1 MAPIDDLLGR
11 NVQEIRATALVT
23 FPHIPLE
30 RRPTMAAYLC
40 PPAVIHGEHA
50 VKTSQIVAE
59 VRDRHPDAAWA
70 PRIDGIAASTGI
82 DTRGWMLPLEAAAAP
97 GKGGGLRTLGV
108 GAAQEALAG
117 GGFSQ
122 PDVDRIVAAL
132 EAVPAPQTVQ
142 ERTAPAWE
150 AVRSYGERAARG
162 ALQIA
167 GLDAADVDCLITSH
181 STTPALPG
189 LDIALANK
197 LSLRSDVLLLPATQW
212 ACIAGTRSLALA
224 ADLVAADPDRVVLV
238 VISEA
243 LSTTYQPADDTL
255 ESLIVRLLFADT
267 AVAAVVTGRPRP
279 ESVLRLDSAWHHT
292 LPGTQDL
299 HRLETRADGTHFV
312 MDRRG
317 PRAVQE
323 TVTAMW
329 EWLRVRY
336 QDDPDSWHPDVLLAH
351 PGGTR
356 VLEYMEQ
363 TMPDAWPSGLL
374 DFSRES
380 YTSGNRGGAAVFD
393 IMRRAHDAGQKPG
406 TRAVLY
412 AAAPGL
418 TATALEGEWL

>member
-1 MAPIDDLLGR
+1 
-11 NVQEIRATALVT
+11 
-23 FPHIPLE
+23 
-30 RRPTMAAYLC
+30 MAAYLC

-50 VKTSQIVAE
+50 VKTDQIVAE
-59 VRDRHPDAAWA
+59 VSDRHPHAAWA

-82 DTRGWMLPLEAAAAP
+82 ETRGWMLPLESAVAP
-97 GKGGGLRTLGV
+97 GKDNGLAAVGV
-108 GAAQEALAG
+108 EPAQEALIR
-117 GGFSQ
+117 GGFAQ
-122 PDVDRIVAAL
+122 QDVDRVIAAL
-132 EAVPAPQTVQ
+132 ETVPAPQTVQ

-150 AVRSYGERAARG
+150 AVQSYGERAARG

-167 GLDAADVDCLITSH
+167 GLDAADIDCLITSN

-189 LDIALANK
+189 LDMSLANR
-197 LSLRSDVLLLPATQW
+197 LSLRNDALLLPATQW

-279 ESVLRLDSAWHHT
+279 ESVLRLDSAWNHT

-299 HRLETRADGTHFV
+299 HRLDTRADGTHFV

-329 EWLRVRY
+329 AWLQERY
-336 QDDPDSWHPDVLLAH
+336 GEDPEAWHPDVLLAH

-363 TMPDAWPSGLL
+363 TMPEAWPSGLL
-374 DFSRES
+374 EFSRES

-393 IMRRAHDAGQKPG
+393 IMRRAYDAGQAAG
-406 TRAVLY
+406 SRAVLY

-418 TATALEGEWL
+418 TATALEGQWL

>member
-1 MAPIDDLLGR
+1 
-11 NVQEIRATALVT
+11 
-23 FPHIPLE
+23 
-30 RRPTMAAYLC
+30 MAAYLC

-50 VKTSQIVAE
+50 VKTGQIVAE
-59 VRDRHPDAAWA
+59 VSDRHPHAAWA

-82 DTRGWMLPLEAAAAP
+82 ETRGWMLPLETTVAP
-97 GKGGGLRTLGV
+97 GNGSGLRTIGV
-108 GAAQEALAG
+108 EPTQEALVRD
-117 GGFSQ
+117 GFTQ
-122 PDVDRIVAAL
+122 QDVDRVVAAL
-132 EAVPAPQTVQ
+132 ESIPAPQTVQ

-150 AVRSYGERAARG
+150 AVQSYGERAARG
-162 ALQIA
+162 ALQTA
-167 GLDAADVDCLITSH
+167 GLDASDVDCLITSH

-189 LDIALANK
+189 LDISLANR
-197 LSLRSDVLLLPATQW
+197 LPLRSDVMLLPATQW
-212 ACIAGTRSLALA
+212 ACVAGTRSLALA

-238 VISEA
+238 VIAEA

-267 AVAAVVTGRPRP
+267 AVATVVTGRQKP
-279 ESVLRLDSAWHHT
+279 ESVLRLNAAWHLT

-329 EWLRVRY
+329 DWLRIRY
-336 QDDPDSWHPDVLLAH
+336 QDCPDAWHPDILLAH

-363 TMPDAWPSGLL
+363 TMPDAWPEGLL
-374 DFSRES
+374 DYSRDS

-393 IMRRAHDAGQKPG
+393 ILRRAHDAGQQKPG
-406 TRAVLY
+406 NRAVLY

-418 TATALEGEWL
+418 TATALEGQWL

>member
-1 MAPIDDLLGR
+1 
-11 NVQEIRATALVT
+11 
-23 FPHIPLE
+23 
-30 RRPTMAAYLC
+30 MAAYLC

-59 VRDRHPDAAWA
+59 VNDRHPNAAWA

-82 DTRGWMLPLEAAAAP
+82 ETRGWMLPLETAVAP
-97 GKGGGLRTLGV
+97 GKGNALSAVGV
-108 GAAQEALAG
+108 EPAQEALTRD
-117 GGFSQ
+117 GFTPQ
-122 PDVDRIVAAL
+122 DVNRVIAAL
-132 EAVPAPQTVQ
+132 ETVPAPQTVQ

-150 AVRSYGERAARG
+150 AVQAYGERAARG

-189 LDIALANK
+189 LDMSLANR
-197 LSLRSDVLLLPATQW
+197 LSLRSDAMLLPATQW

-279 ESVLRLDSAWHHT
+279 ESVLRLDAAWHHT

-299 HRLETRADGTHFV
+299 HRLETREDGTHFV

-329 EWLRVRY
+329 EWLRNRY
-336 QDDPDSWHPDVLLAH
+336 QDDPDAWHPDVLLAH

-356 VLEYMEQ
+356 VLEYME
-363 TMPDAWPSGLL
+363 
-374 DFSRES
+374 
-380 YTSGNRGGAAVFD
+380 
-393 IMRRAHDAGQKPG
+393 
-406 TRAVLY
+406 
-412 AAAPGL
+412 
-418 TATALEGEWL
+418 

>member
-1 MAPIDDLLGR
+1 
-11 NVQEIRATALVT
+11 
-23 FPHIPLE
+23 
-30 RRPTMAAYLC
+30 MAAYLC

-50 VKTSQIVAE
+50 VKTSQIVEE
-59 VRDRHPDAAWA
+59 VRERHPHAAWA
-70 PRIDGIAASTGI
+70 PRIDSIAASTGI
-82 DTRGWMLPLEAAAAP
+82 ESRGWMLPLETAVAP
-97 GKGGGLRTLGV
+97 GASG
-108 GAAQEALAG
+108 ALAATG
-117 GGFSQ
+117 AGPARAALARDGFTER
-122 PDVDRIVAAL
+122 DVDRVVAAL
-132 EAVPAPQTVQ
+132 DAVPAPQTVQ

-150 AVRSYGERAARG
+150 AVQAYGERAARG

-167 GLDAADVDCLITSH
+167 GLDVSDVDCLITSN

-189 LDIALANK
+189 LDVALANR
-197 LSLRSDVLLLPATQW
+197 LPLRSDAMLLPASQW
-212 ACIAGTRSLALA
+212 ACVAGTRSLALA

-279 ESVLRLDSAWHHT
+279 QSVLRLDASWNHT
-292 LPGTQDL
+292 LPDTQDL

-317 PRAVQE
+317 PRAVQN

-329 EWLRVRY
+329 EWLDERY
-336 QDDPDSWHPDVLLAH
+336 RDDPHSWHPDVLLAH

-363 TMPDAWPSGLL
+363 TMPEEWPSGLL
-374 DFSRES
+374 DHSRDS

-393 IMRRAHDAGQKPG
+393 ILRRAHDAGQAPG
-406 TRAVLY
+406 SRAVLY

-418 TATALEGEWL
+418 TATALEGQWL

>member
-1 MAPIDDLLGR
+1 
-11 NVQEIRATALVT
+11 
-23 FPHIPLE
+23 
-30 RRPTMAAYLC
+30 MAAYLC
-40 PPAVIHGEHA
+40 PPAVVHGEHT
-50 VKTSQIVAE
+50 VRTSQIVAE
-59 VRDRHPDAAWA
+59 VRDRHPHAPWA

-82 DTRGWMLPLEAAAAP
+82 ETRGWMLPLETAVAP
-97 GKGGGLRTLGV
+97 GNGGGLR
-108 GAAQEALAG
+108 AG
-117 GGFSQ
+117 GLEPAQQALTRGGFTPQ
-122 PDVDRIVAAL
+122 EVDRVTAAL
-132 EAVPAPQTVQ
+132 ESIPAPQTVQ

-150 AVRSYGERAARG
+150 AVQSYGERAARG

-189 LDIALANK
+189 LDVSLANR
-197 LSLRSDVLLLPATQW
+197 LRLRGDTMLLPATQW
-212 ACIAGTRSLALA
+212 ACVAGTRSLALA

-238 VISEA
+238 VIAEA

-267 AVAAVVTGRPRP
+267 AVAAVVTGRPRH
-279 ESVLRLDSAWHHT
+279 ESVLRLDAAWHHT

-336 QDDPDSWHPDVLLAH
+336 EDAPDAWHPDVLLAH

-363 TMPDAWPSGLL
+363 TMPDTWPSGLL
-374 DFSRES
+374 RYSRDS

-393 IMRRAHDAGQKPG
+393 ILRRAYDAGQKPG
-406 TRAVLY
+406 DRAVLY

>member
-1 MAPIDDLLGR
+1 
-11 NVQEIRATALVT
+11 
-23 FPHIPLE
+23 
-30 RRPTMAAYLC
+30 MAAYLC

-59 VRDRHPDAAWA
+59 VSDRHPQAAWA

-82 DTRGWMLPLEAAAAP
+82 ETRGWMLPLEAAVAP
-97 GKGGGLRTLGV
+97 GKGNGLRAVGV
-108 GAAQEALAG
+108 QPTQQALTRD
-117 GGFSQ
+117 GFTRQ
-122 PDVDRIVAAL
+122 DVDRVIAAL
-132 EAVPAPQTVQ
+132 ETVPAPQTVQ

-150 AVRSYGERAARG
+150 AVQSYGEHAARG

-197 LSLRSDVLLLPATQW
+197 LPLRDDVTLLPATQW

-224 ADLVAADPDRVVLV
+224 ADLVAADPERVVLV
-238 VISEA
+238 VIAEA

-267 AVAAVVTGRPRP
+267 AVAAVVTGRQRP
-279 ESVLRLDSAWHHT
+279 ESVLRLDAAWHHT

-317 PRAVQE
+317 PRAVQQ

-336 QDDPDSWHPDVLLAH
+336 QDDPTSWHPDVLLAH

-363 TMPDAWPSGLL
+363 TMPDAWPAGLL
-374 DFSRES
+374 DYSRES

-393 IMRRAHDAGQKPG
+393 ILRRAHDAGQQKPG
-406 TRAVLY
+406 HRAVLY

-418 TATALEGEWL
+418 TATALDGVWL

>member
-1 MAPIDDLLGR
+1 
-11 NVQEIRATALVT
+11 
-23 FPHIPLE
+23 
-30 RRPTMAAYLC
+30 MAAYLSA
-40 PPAVIHGEHA
+40 PAVIHGEHT
-50 VKTSQIVAE
+50 VKTSQIMAE
-59 VRDRHPDAAWA
+59 VRDRHPHAAWA

-82 DTRGWMLPLEAAAAP
+82 DSRGWMLPLETAVAP
-97 GKGGGLRTLGV
+97 GSGNGLRDVGV
-108 GAAQEALAG
+108 EPAQEALARE
-117 GGFSQ
+117 GFSRQ
-122 PDVDRIVAAL
+122 DVDRVIAAL
-132 EAVPAPQTVQ
+132 ETVPAPQTVQ

-150 AVRSYGERAARG
+150 AVQSYGERAARG
-162 ALQIA
+162 ALQAA
-167 GLDAADVDCLITSH
+167 GLDASDVDCLITSH

-189 LDIALANK
+189 LDVALANR
-197 LSLRSDVLLLPATQW
+197 LPLRSDVMLLPATQW

-238 VISEA
+238 VIAEA

-267 AVAAVVTGRPRP
+267 AVAAVVTGRQRR
-279 ESVLRLDSAWHHT
+279 ESVLRLDAAWHHT

-336 QDDPDSWHPDVLLAH
+336 QDHPGAWHPDVLLAH

-363 TMPDAWPSGLL
+363 TMPEEWPSGLL
-374 DFSRES
+374 DYSRDS

-393 IMRRAHDAGQKPG
+393 ILRRAHDAGQQKAG
-406 TRAVLY
+406 NRAVLY

-418 TATALEGEWL
+418 TATALDGEWL

>member
-1 MAPIDDLLGR
+1 
-11 NVQEIRATALVT
+11 
-23 FPHIPLE
+23 
-30 RRPTMAAYLC
+30 MAAYLC
-40 PPAVIHGEHA
+40 PPAVIHGEHT
-50 VKTSQIVAE
+50 VKTSQIVEE
-59 VRDRHPDAAWA
+59 VRARHPHAAWA

-82 DTRGWMLPLEAAAAP
+82 ESRGWMLPLETAVAP
-97 GKGGGLRTLGV
+97 GHGGGLWPAGA
-108 GAAQEALAG
+108 GAAREALARD
-117 GGFSQ
+117 GFDEQ
-122 PDVDRIVAAL
+122 DVERVIAAL
-132 EAVPAPQTVQ
+132 ESIPAPQTVQ
-142 ERTAPAWE
+142 ERTAPAWA
-150 AVRSYGERAARG
+150 AVQSYGERAARG

-167 GLDAADVDCLITSH
+167 GLDAADVDCLITSN

-189 LDIALANK
+189 LDVALANR
-197 LSLRSDVLLLPATQW
+197 LPLRSDVLLLPATQW
-212 ACIAGTRSLALA
+212 ACIAGTRWLALA

-238 VISEA
+238 VIAEA

-267 AVAAVVTGRPRP
+267 AVAAVVTGRQRP
-279 ESVLRLDSAWHHT
+279 ESVLRLDAAWHHT

-317 PRAVQE
+317 PRAVQQ

-329 EWLRVRY
+329 EWLRARY
-336 QDDPDSWHPDVLLAH
+336 EDDPGSWHPDVLLAH

-363 TMPDAWPSGLL
+363 TMPGGWPSGLL
-374 DFSRES
+374 DHSRDS

-393 IMRRAHDAGQKPG
+393 IMRRAHDAGQEPG
-406 TRAVLY
+406 SRAVLY

>member
-1 MAPIDDLLGR
+1 
-11 NVQEIRATALVT
+11 
-23 FPHIPLE
+23 
-30 RRPTMAAYLC
+30 MAAYLC

-50 VKTSQIVAE
+50 VKTSQIVEE
-59 VRDRHPDAAWA
+59 VRERHPDAAWA

-82 DTRGWMLPLEAAAAP
+82 ETRGWMLPLESAVAP
-97 GKGGGLRTLGV
+97 GAS
-108 GAAQEALAG
+108 GALPATGTGPAREALLRE
-117 GGFSQ
+117 GFTEQ
-122 PDVDRIVAAL
+122 DADRVVAAL
-132 EAVPAPQTVQ
+132 EAVPGPQTVQ

-150 AVRSYGERAARG
+150 AVQAYGERAARG

-167 GLDAADVDCLITSH
+167 GLDVSDVDCLITSN

-189 LDIALANK
+189 LDVALANR
-197 LSLRSDVLLLPATQW
+197 LPLRGDTMLLPASQW
-212 ACIAGTRSLALA
+212 ACVAGTQSLALA

-267 AVAAVVTGRPRP
+267 AVATVVTGRPRP
-279 ESVLRLDSAWHHT
+279 QSVLRLDASWHHT
-292 LPGTQDL
+292 LPDTQDL

-317 PRAVQE
+317 PRAVQN

-329 EWLRVRY
+329 DWLHDRY
-336 QDDPDSWHPDVLLAH
+336 QDDPNSWHPDVLLAH

-363 TMPDAWPSGLL
+363 TMPEEWPSGLL
-374 DFSRES
+374 DHSRDS

-393 IMRRAHDAGQKPG
+393 IMRRAHDAGQRPG
-406 TRAVLY
+406 SRAVLY

>member
-1 MAPIDDLLGR
+1 
-11 NVQEIRATALVT
+11 
-23 FPHIPLE
+23 
-30 RRPTMAAYLC
+30 MAAYLC

-50 VKTSQIVAE
+50 VRTSQIVEE
-59 VRDRHPDAAWA
+59 VRERHPHAAWA
-70 PRIDGIAASTGI
+70 PRIDSIAASTGI
-82 DTRGWMLPLEAAAAP
+82 ESRGWMLPLETAVAP
-97 GKGGGLRTLGV
+97 GASG
-108 GAAQEALAG
+108 ALAATG
-117 GGFSQ
+117 AGPARAALARDGFTER
-122 PDVDRIVAAL
+122 DVDRVIAAL
-132 EAVPAPQTVQ
+132 DAVPAPQTVQ

-150 AVRSYGERAARG
+150 AVQAYGERAARG

-167 GLDAADVDCLITSH
+167 GLDVSDVDCLITSN

-189 LDIALANK
+189 LDVALANR
-197 LSLRSDVLLLPATQW
+197 LPLRSDAMLLPASQW
-212 ACIAGTRSLALA
+212 ACVAGTRSLALA

-279 ESVLRLDSAWHHT
+279 QSVLRLDASWNHT
-292 LPGTQDL
+292 LPDTQDL

-317 PRAVQE
+317 PRAVQN

-329 EWLRVRY
+329 EWLDERY
-336 QDDPDSWHPDVLLAH
+336 RDDPHSWHPDVLLAH

-363 TMPDAWPSGLL
+363 TMPEEWPSGLL
-374 DFSRES
+374 DHSRDS

-393 IMRRAHDAGQKPG
+393 ILRRAHDAGQAPG
-406 TRAVLY
+406 SRAVLY

-418 TATALEGEWL
+418 TATALEGQWL

>member
-1 MAPIDDLLGR
+1 
-11 NVQEIRATALVT
+11 
-23 FPHIPLE
+23 
-30 RRPTMAAYLC
+30 MAAYVC

-59 VRDRHPDAAWA
+59 VRDRHPNAAWE

-82 DTRGWMLPLEAAAAP
+82 ETRGWMLPLESAVAP
-97 GKGGGLRTLGV
+97 GNGGGLRSLGV
-108 GAAQEALAG
+108 DAAQEALARD
-117 GGFSQ
+117 GFSPQ
-122 PDVDRIVAAL
+122 DVERAIAAL
-132 EAVPAPQTVQ
+132 EAVPTPQTVQ

-150 AVRSYGERAARG
+150 AVQSYGERAARG

-167 GLDAADVDCLITSH
+167 GLDVADVDCLITSN

-189 LDIALANK
+189 LDVALANR
-197 LSLRSDVLLLPATQW
+197 LSLRDDAMLLPASQW
-212 ACIAGTRSLALA
+212 ACVAGTRSLALA
-224 ADLVAADPDRVVLV
+224 AELVAADPDRVVLV
-238 VISEA
+238 VIAEA

-267 AVAAVVTGRPRP
+267 ATAVVVTGRQRR
-279 ESVLRLDSAWHHT
+279 ESVLRLDASWNHT

-299 HRLETRADGTHFV
+299 HRLETRSDGTHFV

-336 QDDPDSWHPDVLLAH
+336 QDEPGSWHPDVLLAH

-363 TMPDAWPSGLL
+363 TMPDTWPSGLL
-374 DFSRES
+374 DHSRDS
-380 YTSGNRGGAAVFD
+380 YTTGNRGGAAVFD
-393 IMRRAHDAGQKPG
+393 IMRRAYDAGQEPG
-406 TRAVLY
+406 SRAVLY

-418 TATALEGEWL
+418 SATALAGEWL

>member
-1 MAPIDDLLGR
+1 MSH
-11 NVQEIRATALVT
+11 ATAPVT
-23 FPHIPLE
+23 YPLRH
-30 RRPTMAAYLC
+30 RRKVRIVAAYLC
-40 PPAVIHGEHA
+40 PPSVIHGEHA
-50 VKTSQIVAE
+50 VSTGQIVEE
-59 VRDRHPDAAWA
+59 VRDRHPHAAWA

-82 DTRGWMLPLEAAAAP
+82 ETRGWMLPLQTAVAP
-97 GKGGGLRTLGV
+97 GRE
-108 GAAQEALAG
+108 GALPAASAGPAREALALD
-117 GGFSQ
+117 GFSAE
-122 PDVDRIVAAL
+122 DVDRVIASL
-132 EAVPAPQTVQ
+132 EAIPAPQTVQ
-142 ERTAPAWE
+142 ERTAPAWD
-150 AVRSYGERAARG
+150 AVQAYGERAARG
-162 ALQIA
+162 ALQSA
-167 GLDAADVDCLITSH
+167 GLDPADVDCLITSN

-189 LDIALANK
+189 LDVTLANR
-197 LSLRSDVLLLPATQW
+197 LPLRSDVMLLPAAQW
-212 ACIAGTRSLALA
+212 ACVAGTRSLALA

-292 LPGTQDL
+292 LPDTRDL

-317 PRAVQE
+317 PRAVQQ

-336 QDDPDSWHPDVLLAH
+336 QDDPAAWHPDVLLAH

-363 TMPDAWPSGLL
+363 TMPAEWPSGLL
-374 DFSRES
+374 DHSRKS

-393 IMRRAHDAGQKPG
+393 ILRRAHDAGQKAG
-406 TRAVLY
+406 ARAVLY

>member
-1 MAPIDDLLGR
+1 M
-11 NVQEIRATALVT
+11 
-23 FPHIPLE
+23 
-30 RRPTMAAYLC
+30 C

-50 VKTSQIVAE
+50 VKTSQIVEE
-59 VRDRHPDAAWA
+59 VRERHPHAAWA
-70 PRIDGIAASTGI
+70 PRIDSIAASTGI
-82 DTRGWMLPLEAAAAP
+82 ESRGWMLPLETAVAP
-97 GKGGGLRTLGV
+97 G
-108 GAAQEALAG
+108 ASDALAATG
-117 GGFSQ
+117 AGPARAALARDGFTER
-122 PDVDRIVAAL
+122 DVDRVIAAL
-132 EAVPAPQTVQ
+132 DAVPAPQTVQ

-150 AVRSYGERAARG
+150 AVQAYGERAARG

-167 GLDAADVDCLITSH
+167 GLDVSDVDCLITSN

-189 LDIALANK
+189 LDVALANR
-197 LSLRSDVLLLPATQW
+197 LPLRSDAMLLPASQW
-212 ACIAGTRSLALA
+212 ACVAGTRSLALA

-279 ESVLRLDSAWHHT
+279 QSVLRLDASWNHT
-292 LPGTQDL
+292 LPDTQDL

-317 PRAVQE
+317 PRAVQN

-329 EWLRVRY
+329 EWLDERY
-336 QDDPDSWHPDVLLAH
+336 RDDPHSWHPDVLLAH

-363 TMPDAWPSGLL
+363 TMPEEWPSGLL
-374 DFSRES
+374 EHSRDS

-393 IMRRAHDAGQKPG
+393 ILRRAHDAGQAPG
-406 TRAVLY
+406 SRAVLY

-418 TATALEGEWL
+418 TATALEGQWL

>member
-1 MAPIDDLLGR
+1 
-11 NVQEIRATALVT
+11 
-23 FPHIPLE
+23 
-30 RRPTMAAYLC
+30 MAAYLS
-40 PPAVIHGEHA
+40 PPAVIHGEHT
-50 VKTSQIVAE
+50 VKTSEIVAE
-59 VRDRHPDAAWA
+59 VSNRHADAAWA
-70 PRIDGIAASTGI
+70 PRIESIAAATGI
-82 DTRGWMLPLEAAAAP
+82 ETRGWMLPLENALAP
-97 GKGGGLRTLGV
+97 GDRSALKAIGV
-108 GAAQEALAG
+108 EPAQEALVRD
-117 GGFSQ
+117 GFTRQ
-122 PDVDRIVAAL
+122 DVDRVIAAL
-132 EAVPAPQTVQ
+132 ETVPAPQTVQ

-162 ALQIA
+162 ALQTA
-167 GLDAADVDCLITSH
+167 GLDAADVDCLIASH

-189 LDIALANK
+189 LDVALANT
-197 LSLRSDVLLLPATQW
+197 LPLRNDVMLLPATQW
-212 ACIAGTRSLALA
+212 ACVAGTRSLALA

-238 VISEA
+238 VIAEA

-329 EWLRVRY
+329 DWLRRRY
-336 QDDPDSWHPDVLLAH
+336 QDDHHSWHPDVLLAH

-363 TMPDAWPSGLL
+363 TMPEAWPSGLL
-374 DFSRES
+374 DYSRDS
-380 YTSGNRGGAAVFD
+380 YTTGNRGGAAVFD
-393 IMRRAHDAGQKPG
+393 ILRRAHDAGRQKPG
-406 TRAVLY
+406 NRAVLY

-418 TATALEGEWL
+418 TATALEGQWL

>member
-1 MAPIDDLLGR
+1 
-11 NVQEIRATALVT
+11 V
-23 FPHIPLE
+23 
-30 RRPTMAAYLC
+30 AAYLC

-50 VKTSQIVAE
+50 VETGQILAE
-59 VRDRHPDAAWA
+59 VRDRHPNAPWL

-82 DTRGWMLPLEAAAAP
+82 TSRGWMMPLETAVAP
-97 GKGGGLRTLGV
+97 GGGNGLGSLGA
-108 GAAQEALAG
+108 GPAREALARD
-117 GGFSQ
+117 GFSEQ
-122 PDVDRIVAAL
+122 DVDRAIAAL
-132 EAVPAPQTVQ
+132 EAVPAPQTVA

-150 AVRSYGERAARG
+150 AVQEYGERAARG

-167 GLDAADVDCLITSH
+167 GLDASDVDVLITSH

-189 LDIALANK
+189 LDVALANR
-197 LSLRSDVLLLPATQW
+197 LPLRSDTLLLPATQW

-224 ADLVAADPDRVVLV
+224 ADMVAADPDRVVLV

-267 AVAAVVTGRPRP
+267 AVATVVTGRPRP
-279 ESVLRLDSAWHHT
+279 ESVLRLDAAWHHT

-317 PRAVQE
+317 PRAVQD
-323 TVTAMW
+323 TVAAMW
-329 EWLRVRY
+329 EWLRLRHEN
-336 QDDPDSWHPDVLLAH
+336 DAEPWHPDLLLAH

-363 TMPDAWPSGLL
+363 TMPEDWPAGLL
-374 DFSRES
+374 AHSRDS
-380 YTSGNRGGAAVFD
+380 YTTGNRGGAAVLD
-393 IMRRAHDAGQKPG
+393 ILRRAHDAGQKAG
-406 TRAVLY
+406 SRTVLY

-418 TATALEGEWL
+418 TATAVEGEWL

>member
-1 MAPIDDLLGR
+1 MS
-11 NVQEIRATALVT
+11 
-23 FPHIPLE
+23 
-30 RRPTMAAYLC
+30 AYLC

-50 VKTSQIVAE
+50 VETSQIVAE
-59 VRDRHPDAAWA
+59 VRERHPDAAWA
-70 PRIDGIAASTGI
+70 PRIDGIAAATGI
-82 DTRGWMLPLEAAAAP
+82 ETRGWMLPLEAAVAP
-97 GKGGGLRTLGV
+97 GDGSVLR
-108 GAAQEALAG
+108 GAGPEPLQKALARD
-117 GGFSQ
+117 GFGRQ
-122 PDVDRIVAAL
+122 DVDRVIAAL
-132 EAVPAPQTVQ
+132 EAIPAPQTVQ
-142 ERTAPAWE
+142 ERTAPAWA
-150 AVRSYGERAARG
+150 AVQSYGERAARG

-167 GLDAADVDCLITSH
+167 GLDAADIDCLITSH

-189 LDIALANK
+189 LDVALANR
-197 LSLRSDVLLLPATQW
+197 LPLRNDVLLLPATQW
-212 ACIAGTRSLALA
+212 ACVAGTRSLALA

-238 VISEA
+238 VIAEA

-279 ESVLRLDSAWHHT
+279 ESVLRLDAAWHHT

-299 HRLETRADGTHFV
+299 HRLITRADGTHFV

-374 DFSRES
+374 DYSRAS

-393 IMRRAHDAGQKPG
+393 ILRRAHDAGQKSG
-406 TRAVLY
+406 DRAVLY

-418 TATALEGEWL
+418 TATALEGMWL

>member
-1 MAPIDDLLGR
+1 
-11 NVQEIRATALVT
+11 
-23 FPHIPLE
+23 
-30 RRPTMAAYLC
+30 MAAYLC

-50 VKTSQIVAE
+50 VRTSQIVAE
-59 VRDRHPDAAWA
+59 VRARHPHAAWA
-70 PRIDGIAASTGI
+70 PRIDGIAAATGI
-82 DTRGWMLPLEAAAAP
+82 ETRGWMLPLEAAVAP
-97 GKGGGLRTLGV
+97 GNGGGLSAVGV
-108 GAAQEALAG
+108 GPAQEALARA
-117 GGFSQ
+117 GFTQ
-122 PDVDRIVAAL
+122 QDVERVIATL
-132 EAVPAPQTVQ
+132 EAIPGPQTVQ

-167 GLDAADVDCLITSH
+167 GLEASDIDCLITSH

-189 LDIALANK
+189 LDVALADK
-197 LSLRSDVLLLPATQW
+197 LPLRGDTMLLPATQW
-212 ACIAGTRSLALA
+212 ACVAGTRSLALA

-238 VISEA
+238 VIAEA

-267 AVAAVVTGRPRP
+267 AVAAVVTGRPRH

-336 QDDPDSWHPDVLLAH
+336 QDDPSSWHPDVLLAH

-363 TMPDAWPSGLL
+363 TMPDSWPSGLL
-374 DFSRES
+374 DHSRES

-393 IMRRAHDAGQKPG
+393 ILRRAHDAGQKPG
-406 TRAVLY
+406 SRAVLY

-418 TATALEGEWL
+418 TATALEGQWL

>member
-1 MAPIDDLLGR
+1 
-11 NVQEIRATALVT
+11 
-23 FPHIPLE
+23 
-30 RRPTMAAYLC
+30 MAAYLC

-50 VKTSQIVAE
+50 VKTSQIVEE
-59 VRDRHPDAAWA
+59 VRERHPHAAWA
-70 PRIDGIAASTGI
+70 PRIDSIAASTGI
-82 DTRGWMLPLEAAAAP
+82 ESRGWMLPLETAVAP
-97 GKGGGLRTLGV
+97 GASG
-108 GAAQEALAG
+108 ALAATG
-117 GGFSQ
+117 AGPARAALARDGFTER
-122 PDVDRIVAAL
+122 DVDRVIAAL
-132 EAVPAPQTVQ
+132 DAVPAPQTVQ

-150 AVRSYGERAARG
+150 AVQAYGERAARG

-167 GLDAADVDCLITSH
+167 GLDVSDVDCLITSN

-189 LDIALANK
+189 LDVALANR
-197 LSLRSDVLLLPATQW
+197 LPLRSDAMLLPASQW
-212 ACIAGTRSLALA
+212 ACVAGTRSLALA

-267 AVAAVVTGRPRP
+267 AVAAVVTGRPRSQ
-279 ESVLRLDSAWHHT
+279 SVLRLDASWNHT
-292 LPGTQDL
+292 LPDTQDL

-317 PRAVQE
+317 PRAVQN

-329 EWLRVRY
+329 EWLDERY
-336 QDDPDSWHPDVLLAH
+336 RDDPHSWHPDVLLAH

-363 TMPDAWPSGLL
+363 TMPEEWPSGLL
-374 DFSRES
+374 DHSRDS

-393 IMRRAHDAGQKPG
+393 ILRRAHDAGQAPG
-406 TRAVLY
+406 SRAVLY

-418 TATALEGEWL
+418 TATALEGQWL

>member
-1 MAPIDDLLGR
+1 
-11 NVQEIRATALVT
+11 
-23 FPHIPLE
+23 
-30 RRPTMAAYLC
+30 MAAYLC
-40 PPAVIHGEHA
+40 PPAVIHGENA
-50 VKTSQIVAE
+50 VETSRIVAE
-59 VRDRHPDAAWA
+59 VRDRHPNAAWA

-82 DTRGWMLPLEAAAAP
+82 ETRGWMLPLEAATAP
-97 GKGGGLRTLGV
+97 GSAGALGAV
-108 GAAQEALAG
+108 GSVTAQEALARE
-117 GGFSQ
+117 GFTEQ
-122 PDVDRIVAAL
+122 DVDRAIAAL
-132 EAVPAPQTVQ
+132 EAIPAPQTVQ

-150 AVRSYGERAARG
+150 AVQNYGERAARG
-162 ALQIA
+162 ALQAA

-189 LDIALANK
+189 LDVALADR
-197 LSLRSDVLLLPATQW
+197 LPLRRDVMLLPATQW
-212 ACIAGTRSLALA
+212 ACVAGTRSLALA

-238 VISEA
+238 VIAEA

-267 AVAAVVTGRPRP
+267 AVAAVVTGRRRT
-279 ESVLRLDSAWHHT
+279 ESVLRLDAAWHHT

-336 QDDPDSWHPDVLLAH
+336 QDDPDAWHPDVLLAH

-363 TMPDAWPSGLL
+363 TMPDTWPSGLL

-393 IMRRAHDAGQKPG
+393 ILRRAHDAGLKPG
-406 TRAVLY
+406 SRAVLY

>member
-1 MAPIDDLLGR
+1 
-11 NVQEIRATALVT
+11 
-23 FPHIPLE
+23 
-30 RRPTMAAYLC
+30 MAAYLC

-50 VKTSQIVAE
+50 VKTSQIVEE
-59 VRDRHPDAAWA
+59 VRERHPDAAWA

-82 DTRGWMLPLEAAAAP
+82 ETRGWMLPLESAVAP
-97 GKGGGLRTLGV
+97 GAS
-108 GAAQEALAG
+108 GALPATGTGPAREALLRD
-117 GGFSQ
+117 GFTEQ
-122 PDVDRIVAAL
+122 DADRVVAAL
-132 EAVPAPQTVQ
+132 EAVPGPQTVQ
-142 ERTAPAWE
+142 ERTTPAWE
-150 AVRSYGERAARG
+150 AVQAYGERAARG

-167 GLDAADVDCLITSH
+167 GLDVSDVDCLITSN

-189 LDIALANK
+189 LDVALANR
-197 LSLRSDVLLLPATQW
+197 LPLRGDTMLLPASQW
-212 ACIAGTRSLALA
+212 ACVAGTRSLALA

-267 AVAAVVTGRPRP
+267 AVATVVTGRPRP
-279 ESVLRLDSAWHHT
+279 QSVLRLDASWHHT
-292 LPGTQDL
+292 LPDTQDL

-317 PRAVQE
+317 PRAVQN

-329 EWLRVRY
+329 DWLHDRY
-336 QDDPDSWHPDVLLAH
+336 QDDPNSWHPDVLLAH

-363 TMPDAWPSGLL
+363 TMPGEWPSGLL
-374 DFSRES
+374 DHSRDS

-393 IMRRAHDAGQKPG
+393 IMRRAHDAGQRPG
-406 TRAVLY
+406 SRAVLY

>member
-1 MAPIDDLLGR
+1 
-11 NVQEIRATALVT
+11 
-23 FPHIPLE
+23 
-30 RRPTMAAYLC
+30 MAAYLC
-40 PPAVIHGEHA
+40 PPAVIHGEHT
-50 VKTSQIVAE
+50 VKTSQIVEE
-59 VRDRHPDAAWA
+59 VRDRHPNAAWA
-70 PRIDGIAASTGI
+70 PRVDGIAASTGI
-82 DTRGWMLPLEAAAAP
+82 DSRGWMLPLETAVAP
-97 GKGGGLRTLGV
+97 GSGNGLRAVGV
-108 GAAQEALAG
+108 EPAQEALARE
-117 GGFSQ
+117 GFSGH
-122 PDVDRIVAAL
+122 DVDRVIAAL
-132 EAVPAPQTVQ
+132 ESVPGPQTVQ

-150 AVRSYGERAARG
+150 AVQAYGERAARG

-167 GLDAADVDCLITSH
+167 GLDASDVDCLITSH

-189 LDIALANK
+189 LDVALANR
-197 LSLRSDVLLLPATQW
+197 LPLRDDVMLLPATQW

-267 AVAAVVTGRPRP
+267 AVAAVVTGRQRR
-279 ESVLRLDSAWHHT
+279 ESVLRLDAAWHHT

-336 QDDPDSWHPDVLLAH
+336 EDHPGSWHPDVLLAH

-363 TMPDAWPSGLL
+363 TMPEEWPSGLL
-374 DFSRES
+374 DYSRDS

-393 IMRRAHDAGQKPG
+393 ILRRAHDAGLQKAG
-406 TRAVLY
+406 NRAVLY

-418 TATALEGEWL
+418 TATALDGEWL

>member
-1 MAPIDDLLGR
+1 
-11 NVQEIRATALVT
+11 
-23 FPHIPLE
+23 
-30 RRPTMAAYLC
+30 MAAYLC

-50 VKTSQIVAE
+50 VKTSQIVEE
-59 VRDRHPDAAWA
+59 VRERHPDAAWA

-82 DTRGWMLPLEAAAAP
+82 ETRGWMLPLESAVAP
-97 GKGGGLRTLGV
+97 GAS
-108 GAAQEALAG
+108 GALPATGTGPAREALLRD
-117 GGFSQ
+117 GFTEQ
-122 PDVDRIVAAL
+122 DADRVVAAL
-132 EAVPAPQTVQ
+132 EAVPGPQTVQ

-150 AVRSYGERAARG
+150 AVQAYGERAARG

-167 GLDAADVDCLITSH
+167 GLDVSDVDCLITSN

-189 LDIALANK
+189 LDVALANR
-197 LSLRSDVLLLPATQW
+197 LPLRGDTMLLPASQW
-212 ACIAGTRSLALA
+212 ACVAGTRSLALA

-267 AVAAVVTGRPRP
+267 AVATVVTGRPRP
-279 ESVLRLDSAWHHT
+279 QSVLRLDASWHHT
-292 LPGTQDL
+292 LPDTQDL

-317 PRAVQE
+317 PRAVQN

-329 EWLRVRY
+329 EWLHDRY
-336 QDDPDSWHPDVLLAH
+336 QDDPNSWHPDVLLAH

-363 TMPDAWPSGLL
+363 TMPEEWPSGLL
-374 DFSRES
+374 DHSRDS

-393 IMRRAHDAGQKPG
+393 IMRRAHDAGQRPG
-406 TRAVLY
+406 SRAVLY

>member
-1 MAPIDDLLGR
+1 MS
-11 NVQEIRATALVT
+11 
-23 FPHIPLE
+23 
-30 RRPTMAAYLC
+30 AYLC

-50 VKTSQIVAE
+50 VQTSQIVAE
-59 VRDRHPDAAWA
+59 VRDRHPHAAWE
-70 PRIDGIAASTGI
+70 PRIDGIAAGTGI
-82 DTRGWMLPLEAAAAP
+82 ETRGWMLPLEAAVAP
-97 GKGGGLRTLGV
+97 GNGGGLRAV
-108 GAAQEALAG
+108 GTGRAQEALVRD
-117 GGFSQ
+117 GFTEQ
-122 PDVDRIVAAL
+122 DVDRVIAAL
-132 EAVPAPQTVQ
+132 EAIPTPQTVQ

-150 AVRSYGERAARG
+150 AVQSYGERAARG

-167 GLDAADVDCLITSH
+167 GLDTADVDCLITSN

-189 LDIALANK
+189 LDIALANR
-197 LSLRSDVLLLPATQW
+197 LQLRNDVILQPATQW

-238 VISEA
+238 VIAEA

-267 AVAAVVTGRPRP
+267 AVAMVVTGRPRR
-279 ESVLRLDSAWHHT
+279 ESVLRLDAAWHHT

-323 TVTAMW
+323 TVAAMW
-329 EWLRVRY
+329 EWLHVRY
-336 QDDPDSWHPDVLLAH
+336 QDDPGSWHPDVLLAH

-374 DFSRES
+374 DYSRDS
-380 YTSGNRGGAAVFD
+380 YTTGNRGGAAVFD
-393 IMRRAHDAGQKPG
+393 IMRRAYDAGQKPG
-406 TRAVLY
+406 SRAVLY

>member
-1 MAPIDDLLGR
+1 
-11 NVQEIRATALVT
+11 
-23 FPHIPLE
+23 
-30 RRPTMAAYLC
+30 MAAYLC
-40 PPAVIHGEHA
+40 PPAVIHGEHT
-50 VKTSQIVAE
+50 VQTDQIVAE
-59 VRDRHPDAAWA
+59 VRGRHPHATWT

-82 DTRGWMLPLEAAAAP
+82 ESRGWMLPLETAVAP
-97 GKGGGLRTLGV
+97 GTGNGLGAGGTGPAR
-108 GAAQEALAG
+108 EALARD
-117 GGFSQ
+117 GFTEQ
-122 PDVDRIVAAL
+122 DVDRVIAAL

-150 AVRSYGERAARG
+150 AVRSYGEHAARG

-167 GLDAADVDCLITSH
+167 GLDASDIDCLITSH

-189 LDIALANK
+189 LDVALANR
-197 LSLRSDVLLLPATQW
+197 LPLRADAMLLPATQW

-238 VISEA
+238 VIAEA

-267 AVAAVVTGRPRP
+267 AVAAVVTGRRRP
-279 ESVLRLDSAWHHT
+279 ESVLRLDTAWHHT

-329 EWLRVRY
+329 EWLRLRH
-336 QDDPDSWHPDVLLAH
+336 QDDPGSWHPDVLLAH

-363 TMPDAWPSGLL
+363 TMPEAWPSGLL
-374 DFSRES
+374 DHSRES
-380 YTSGNRGGAAVFD
+380 YASGNRGGAAVFD
-393 IMRRAHDAGQKPG
+393 IMRRAHDAGQQPG
-406 TRAVLY
+406 NRAVLY

>member
-1 MAPIDDLLGR
+1 
-11 NVQEIRATALVT
+11 
-23 FPHIPLE
+23 
-30 RRPTMAAYLC
+30 MAAYLC

-50 VKTSQIVAE
+50 VGTGQILAD
-59 VRDRHPDAAWA
+59 VRDRHPDASWL
-70 PRIDGIAASTGI
+70 PRIDSLAAGTGIAS
-82 DTRGWMLPLEAAAAP
+82 RGWMLPLETAVAP
-97 GKGGGLRTLGV
+97 GAGSGLQTPGA
-108 GAAQEALAG
+108 GAARAALARD
-117 GGFSQ
+117 GFGEQ
-122 PDVDRIVAAL
+122 DVDRVIAAL
-132 EAVPAPQTVQ
+132 EAIPAPQTVQ

-150 AVRSYGERAARG
+150 AVQAYGERAARG

-167 GLDAADVDCLITSH
+167 GLDASDVDVLITSH

-189 LDIALANK
+189 LDVALANR
-197 LSLRSDVLLLPATQW
+197 LPLRQDTLLLPATQW

-238 VISEA
+238 VIAEA

-267 AVAAVVTGRPRP
+267 AVATVVTGRPRP
-279 ESVLRLDSAWHHT
+279 ESVLRLDAAWHHT
-292 LPGTQDL
+292 LPGTRDL

-323 TVTAMW
+323 TVVAMW
-329 EWLRVRY
+329 DWLRRRHEN
-336 QDDPDSWHPDVLLAH
+336 DAETWNPDLLLAH

-363 TMPDAWPSGLL
+363 TMPDTWPAGLL
-374 DFSRES
+374 EHSRES
-380 YTSGNRGGAAVFD
+380 YTTGNRGGAAVFD
-393 IMRRAHDAGQKPG
+393 ILRRAHDAGQKPG
-406 TRAVLY
+406 SRAVLY

-418 TATALEGEWL
+418 TATAIEGEWL

>member
-1 MAPIDDLLGR
+1 
-11 NVQEIRATALVT
+11 
-23 FPHIPLE
+23 
-30 RRPTMAAYLC
+30 MAAYLC

-50 VKTSQIVAE
+50 VKTSQIVDE
-59 VRDRHPDAAWA
+59 VRERHPDAAWA
-70 PRIDGIAASTGI
+70 PRIDSIAASTGI
-82 DTRGWMLPLEAAAAP
+82 ESRGWMLPLETAVAP
-97 GKGGGLRTLGV
+97 GTSG
-108 GAAQEALAG
+108 ALAATG
-117 GGFSQ
+117 AGPARAALARDGFTEQ
-122 PDVDRIVAAL
+122 DVDRVIAAL
-132 EAVPAPQTVQ
+132 DAVPAPQTVQ

-150 AVRSYGERAARG
+150 AVQAYGERAARG

-167 GLDAADVDCLITSH
+167 GLDISDVDCLITSN

-189 LDIALANK
+189 LDVSLANR
-197 LSLRSDVLLLPATQW
+197 LPLRSDAMLLPASQW
-212 ACIAGTRSLALA
+212 ACVAGTRSLALA

-279 ESVLRLDSAWHHT
+279 QSVLRLDASWHHT
-292 LPGTQDL
+292 LPDTQDL

-317 PRAVQE
+317 PRAVQN

-329 EWLRVRY
+329 EWLDERY
-336 QDDPDSWHPDVLLAH
+336 RDDPHSWHPDVLLAH

-363 TMPDAWPSGLL
+363 TMPEEWPSGLL
-374 DFSRES
+374 DHSRDS

-393 IMRRAHDAGQKPG
+393 ILRRAHDAGQAPG
-406 TRAVLY
+406 SRAVLY

-418 TATALEGEWL
+418 TATALEGQWL

>member
-1 MAPIDDLLGR
+1 
-11 NVQEIRATALVT
+11 
-23 FPHIPLE
+23 
-30 RRPTMAAYLC
+30 MAAYLC
-40 PPAVIHGEHA
+40 PPAVIHGEHT
-50 VKTSQIVAE
+50 VKTSQIVEE
-59 VRDRHPDAAWA
+59 VRARHPHAAWA

-82 DTRGWMLPLEAAAAP
+82 ESRGWMLPLETAVAP
-97 GKGGGLRTLGV
+97 GDGGGLWPAGA
-108 GAAQEALAG
+108 GAAREALARD
-117 GGFSQ
+117 GFGEQ
-122 PDVDRIVAAL
+122 DVERVIAAL
-132 EAVPAPQTVQ
+132 ESIPAPQTVQ
-142 ERTAPAWE
+142 ERTAPAWA
-150 AVRSYGERAARG
+150 AVQSYGERAARG

-167 GLDAADVDCLITSH
+167 GLDAADVDCLITSN
-181 STTPALPG
+181 STTPTLPG
-189 LDIALANK
+189 LDVALANR
-197 LSLRSDVLLLPATQW
+197 LPLRSDVLLLPATQW

-238 VISEA
+238 VIAEA

-267 AVAAVVTGRPRP
+267 AVAAVVTGRQRP
-279 ESVLRLDSAWHHT
+279 ESVLRLDAAWHHT
-292 LPGTQDL
+292 LPGTQEL

-317 PRAVQE
+317 PRAVQQ

-329 EWLRVRY
+329 EWLRARY
-336 QDDPDSWHPDVLLAH
+336 EDDPGSWHPDVLLAH

-363 TMPDAWPSGLL
+363 TMPGGWPSGLL
-374 DFSRES
+374 DHSRDS

-393 IMRRAHDAGQKPG
+393 IMRRAHDAGQEPG
-406 TRAVLY
+406 SRAVLY

>member
-1 MAPIDDLLGR
+1 
-11 NVQEIRATALVT
+11 
-23 FPHIPLE
+23 
-30 RRPTMAAYLC
+30 MAAYLC
-40 PPAVIHGEHA
+40 PPAVIHGEHT
-50 VKTSQIVAE
+50 VETSRLVAE
-59 VRDRHPDAAWA
+59 VRDRHPHAAWA
-70 PRIDGIAASTGI
+70 PRIDSIAASTGI
-82 DTRGWMLPLEAAAAP
+82 EARGWMLPLEAAVAP
-97 GKGGGLRTLGV
+97 GRGGGLRA
-108 GAAQEALAG
+108 GAIGPAQEALARD
-117 GGFSQ
+117 GFTQ
-122 PDVDRIVAAL
+122 QEVDRVIAAL
-132 EAVPAPQTVQ
+132 EAVPAPQTVE

-150 AVRSYGERAARG
+150 AVQAYGERAARG

-167 GLDAADVDCLITSH
+167 GLDPADVDCLITSH

-197 LSLRSDVLLLPATQW
+197 LALRNDVLLLPATQW
-212 ACIAGTRSLALA
+212 ACVAGTRSLALA

-267 AVAAVVTGRPRP
+267 AVAAVVTGRQRR

-299 HRLETRADGTHFV
+299 HRLDTRADGTHFV

-336 QDDPDSWHPDVLLAH
+336 QDSPGSWHPDLLLAH

-363 TMPDAWPSGLL
+363 TMPDTWPSGLL
-374 DFSRES
+374 DHSRDS
-380 YTSGNRGGAAVFD
+380 YASGNRGGAAVFD
-393 IMRRAHDAGQKPG
+393 IMRRAHDAGQQPG
-406 TRAVLY
+406 SHAVLY

>member
-1 MAPIDDLLGR
+1 
-11 NVQEIRATALVT
+11 
-23 FPHIPLE
+23 
-30 RRPTMAAYLC
+30 MAAYLC
-40 PPAVIHGEHA
+40 PPAVIHGEHS
-50 VKTSQIVAE
+50 VQTSEIVAE
-59 VRDRHPDAAWA
+59 VRDRHPHAAWA

-82 DTRGWMLPLEAAAAP
+82 ESRGWMLPLQAAVAP
-97 GKGGGLRTLGV
+97 GGGGALGAAGV
-108 GAAQEALAG
+108 GPAREALVREGFGEQEA
-117 GGFSQ
+117 
-122 PDVDRIVAAL
+122 DRVIAAL

-150 AVRSYGERAARG
+150 AVQSYGERAARG

-167 GLDAADVDCLITSH
+167 GLDVADVDCLITSN

-189 LDIALANK
+189 LDVALANR
-197 LSLRSDVLLLPATQW
+197 LPLRGDAMLLPAAQW
-212 ACIAGTRSLALA
+212 ACVAGTRSLALA

-267 AVAAVVTGRPRP
+267 AVAAVVTGRPRR
-279 ESVLRLDSAWHHT
+279 ESVLRLDAAWHHT

-299 HRLETRADGTHFV
+299 HRLQTRADGTHFV

-329 EWLRVRY
+329 EWLRARY
-336 QDDPDSWHPDVLLAH
+336 GDDPTAWHPDLLLAH

-363 TMPDAWPSGLL
+363 TMPDEWPSGLL
-374 DFSRES
+374 EYSRDS

-393 IMRRAHDAGQKPG
+393 ILRRAHDAGQKAG
-406 TRAVLY
+406 SRAVLY